1 VRRIG
6 GVPRYLLRF
15 PNLEVRTSLTE
26 ALLLRLSL
34 DSGQAIVRTTRLYD
48 LLSVNDFTGIH
59 ALINA
64 MFAGI
69 PADWHRKN
77 NIADYEGYWA
87 SVFYAYFAAIG
98 LDVTP
103 EDSSYAGR
111 LDMAVKFNNQ
121 VYLFE
126 FKVVEIEPEGK
137 ALQQIKDKGYAD
149 KYKSLNQPIFMIGIE
164 FSRDQKNVVG
174 FAVEEAL

>member
-1 VRRIG
+1 
-6 GVPRYLLRF
+6 
-15 PNLEVRTSLTE
+15 
-26 ALLLRLSL
+26 
-34 DSGQAIVRTTRLYD
+34 
-48 LLSVNDFTGIH
+48 
-59 ALINA
+59 

-98 LDVTP
+98 LDATP

-111 LDMAVKFNNQ
+111 LDMAVKFNHQ

-174 FAVEEAL
+174 FEVEEVE